1 MKIYHYH
8 LLCYSIQMRILFFYI
23 HKDSIGA
30 LSGHLQ
36 LLDIFSEIWKLI
48 IIIIYFAIQTFIPTL
63 LFILI
68 TFRSIYTSVF
78 FSWLLYSCLD
88 SFFGGG
94 GLLSLSKAL
103 LLETIMFIILVTFT
117 MFRLLKVTHGR
128 RYGAFGDDR
137 THYSVL
143 FSLLTIT
150 PRWSVL
156 WRNLMM
162 DYHYNMLCYY
172 NQHVHLDCYTHN
184 VWAVCIIQSFSF
196 AVFVLCN
203 LLGILN

>member
-88 SFFGGG
+88 SFFCGGG
-94 GLLSLSKAL
+94 
-103 LLETIMFIILVTFT
+103 TIIIIKSF
-117 MFRLLKVTHGR
+117 
-128 RYGAFGDDR
+128 AFGNHHVHHTCYIHNVSAAKSDTR
-137 THYSVL
+137 PKVWGIRWWSNSL
-143 FSLLTIT
+143 FSLIQLTNHHT
-150 PRWSVL
+150 TLKCP
-156 WRNLMM
+156 M
-162 DYHYNMLCYY
+162 
-172 NQHVHLDCYTHN
+172 T
-184 VWAVCIIQSFSF
+184 
-196 AVFVLCN
+196 
-203 LLGILN
+203 